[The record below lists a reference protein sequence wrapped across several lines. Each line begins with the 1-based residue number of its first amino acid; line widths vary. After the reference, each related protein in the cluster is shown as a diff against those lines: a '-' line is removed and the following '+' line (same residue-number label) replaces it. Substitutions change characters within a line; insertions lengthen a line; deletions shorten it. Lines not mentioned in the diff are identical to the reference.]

1 MNTNSSTDRQWTIRF
16 IPWLVIVIAIVLGVP
31 MIWLLSSDQSCGAI
45 IGLLVL
51 IAVVLAF
58 GEITTCQLDQDRRMV
73 TIRRAG
79 IFRRT
84 QKEFSY
90 EDVHTVSVQK
100 ASSTD
105 ADGPTYRLVFVLK
118 SGDSIPLTS
127 YTSSG
132 KSGKEKLA
140 NKITDYMNR
149 VRSAPITEALNGVVR
164 VEKEGITDGV
174 RWQIDFVMNNDQV
187 PLTRWHTTDANFL
200 GGFLLIVPAAG
211 AKTGAMPGGL
221 FGTAVRF
228 FYGQYLRVLDLGE
241 QDLPG
246 FDKAEVLPGN
256 QFGLERYFSI
266 LTSNSVVAKNWLDAG
281 RAHQLAAWCKTNP
294 LKAGSAAANPHI
306 ILTVHG
312 LWLVYRGRFNQEQQI
327 AEIAR
332 LGAALTKPEPL

>member
-1 MNTNSSTDRQWTIRF
+1 MNTNSPNDRQWTIRF

-31 MIWLLSSDQSCGAI
+31 MIWLLSSDQSCGVI
-45 IGLLVL
+45 IAFLVL
-51 IAVVLAF
+51 IAVVFAF

-73 TIRRAG
+73 MIRRAG

-105 ADGPTYRLVFVLK
+105 SDGPTYRLVFVLK

-140 NKITDYMNR
+140 LKIIDYMNQ
-149 VRSAPITEALNGVVR
+149 VRNSPVMEALDGVVR
-164 VEKEGITDGV
+164 VEKEGVTGGV
-174 RWQIDFVMNNDQV
+174 RWQIDFVTNNDQV

-221 FGTAVRF
+221 FGTAVRY
-228 FYGQYLRVLDLGE
+228 FYGQYLRLLDLDE

-256 QFGLERYFSI
+256 QFGLEKYFSI
-266 LTSNSVVAKNWLDAG
+266 LTSNSVIAKNWLDAG
-281 RAHQLAAWCKTNP
+281 RSRQLAAWCQTNP
-294 LKAGSAAANPHI
+294 LKSGSAASNPHI
-306 ILTVHG
+306 IVTVRD
-312 LWLVYRGRFNQEQQI
+312 LRLVYRGQFNQEHQI
-327 AEIAR
+327 NEISR
-332 LGAALTKPEPL
+332 LGATLTKAEM